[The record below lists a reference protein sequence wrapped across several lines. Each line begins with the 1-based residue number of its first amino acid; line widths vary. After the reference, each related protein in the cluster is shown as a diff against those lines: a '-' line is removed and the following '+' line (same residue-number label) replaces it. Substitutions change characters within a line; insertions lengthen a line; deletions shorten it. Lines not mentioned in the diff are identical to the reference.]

1 MLALSHREA
10 ARVDHAPCARFPRWP
25 LRLCAVADYVRWQY
39 RIVGIGT
46 DAARNLGIT
55 LSYFGQR
62 GWELQTV
69 FDKSSFWWEGIETGF
84 VLFKRPVPVG
94 AEPEGPWAE
103 VWSAE
108 RVALHYEQQ
117 HD

>member
-1 MLALSHREA
+1 MT
-10 ARVDHAPCARFPRWP
+10 
-25 LRLCAVADYVRWQY
+25 DYVRWQY
-39 RIVGIGT
+39 RIVDVGPDT
-46 DAARNLGIT
+46 ARSLGIA

-69 FDKSSFWWEGIETGF
+69 FDKSSYLFEGLETGF
-84 VLFKRPVPVG
+84 VLLKRPVPVD

-108 RVALHYEQQ
+108 QVALHYQQ
-117 HD
+117 QQD